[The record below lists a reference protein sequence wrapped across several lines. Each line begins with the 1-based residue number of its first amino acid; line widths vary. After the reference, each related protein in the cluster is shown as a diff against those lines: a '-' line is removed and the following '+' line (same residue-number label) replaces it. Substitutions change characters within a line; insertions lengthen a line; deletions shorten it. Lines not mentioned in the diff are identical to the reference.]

1 MCKTINEQLNDLL
14 ERNYED
20 FKGELLTMS
29 KEDIFKNARSISAIE
44 DVLFFTSTHDWLN
57 EDEAAFLLSL
67 DCPLAAMAA
76 AWEDY
81 KDDEAVDFRAALDS
95 VLGPDDDYPDD
106 APDIDDDDW
115 RSVFEE

>member
-1 MCKTINEQLNDLL
+1 MSKTKTEQLNDLL

-20 FKGELLTMS
+20 FKEEMLAMS
-29 KEDIFKNARSISAIE
+29 KADIFENARNISAVE

-76 AWEDY
+76 AWEEY
-81 KDDEAVDFRAALDS
+81 EDDEAVDFRAALDS
-95 VLGPDDDYPDD
+95 VLGPGEDYPDD
-106 APDIDDDDW
+106 VSDIDDDDW